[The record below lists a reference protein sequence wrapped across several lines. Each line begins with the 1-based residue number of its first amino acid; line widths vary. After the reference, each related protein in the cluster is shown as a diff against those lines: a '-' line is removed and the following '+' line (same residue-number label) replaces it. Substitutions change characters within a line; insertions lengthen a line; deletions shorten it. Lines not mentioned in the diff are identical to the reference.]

1 MVSADPAALAA
12 LAVLLA
18 GAAAWLWPG
27 ARNTG
32 GRRPA
37 PHPGNI
43 PHPVHRGNQAHDG
56 AFHDPALRTSSR
68 HGLSHLARRERP
80 NLAADTEEYAKFLR
94 QLAALLR
101 AGTGPAPALGMLAEL
116 WSQGP
121 TRTAKD
127 LHTGASRALAQVHTG
142 GTLQQGLAAHA
153 AANPGNRRLW
163 TRLAWCLAICEE
175 SGAALA
181 ELLDTLA
188 EDAETAA
195 DMHRALHSA
204 LAGPRATSR
213 LLTILPGIGLGLG
226 QLLGINPLVVLTT
239 HPAGRIALVAGVC
252 LWLGNRFWCGRM
264 LRAITD
270 KVPS

>member
-1 MVSADPAALAA
+1 MSAALAALAA

-18 GAAAWLWPG
+18 GAAAWLWLGGGNAGGHRLPMPPG
-27 ARNTG
+27 
-32 GRRPA
+32 
-37 PHPGNI
+37 HPGSR
-43 PHPVHRGNQAHDG
+43 PHD
-56 AFHDPALRTSSR
+56 DPANRPPRRTLR
-68 HGLSHLARRERP
+68 ARRERTD
-80 NLAADTEEYAKFLR
+80 LAADTEEYAKFLR

-101 AGTGPAPALGMLAEL
+101 AGTGPAAAFGLLAEL
-116 WSQGP
+116 WAQGSN
-121 TRTAKD
+121 RTAID
-127 LHTGASRALAQVHTG
+127 LCSGASRALAQVHTG

-153 AANPGNRRLW
+153 AAHPGNRRLW

-213 LLTILPGIGLGLG
+213 LLTFLPGIGLGLG
-226 QLLGINPLVVLTT
+226 QLLGINPLAVLTT
-239 HPAGRIALVAGVC
+239 HPAGRLALVAGAC
-252 LWLGNRFWCGRM
+252 LWLGNRWWCGRM
-264 LRAITD
+264 LRAITN

>member
-1 MVSADPAALAA
+1 MSAALAA

-27 ARNTG
+27 GGNAG
-32 GRRPA
+32 GRRLPM
-37 PHPGNI
+37 PPGHPGSR
-43 PHPVHRGNQAHDG
+43 PHDAS
-56 AFHDPALRTSSR
+56 ALRPSR
-68 HGLSHLARRERP
+68 RTLRIRSERT
-80 NLAADTEEYAKFLR
+80 NHAADTEEYAKFLR

-101 AGTGPAPALGMLAEL
+101 AGTGPAAAFGLLAEL
-116 WSQGP
+116 WAQGS
-121 TRTAKD
+121 TRTAID
-127 LHTGASRALAQVHTG
+127 LCSGASRALAQVHTG

-153 AANPGNRRLW
+153 ATHPGNRRLW

-195 DMHRALHSA
+195 DMHRALDSA
-204 LAGPRATSR
+204 LAGPRATGR
-213 LLTILPGIGLGLG
+213 LLTFLPGIGLGLG
-226 QLLGINPLVVLTT
+226 QLLGINPLAVLTT
-239 HPAGRIALVAGVC
+239 HPAGRIALVAGAC
-252 LWLGNRFWCGRM
+252 LWLGNRLWCGRM
-264 LRAITD
+264 LRAIAN